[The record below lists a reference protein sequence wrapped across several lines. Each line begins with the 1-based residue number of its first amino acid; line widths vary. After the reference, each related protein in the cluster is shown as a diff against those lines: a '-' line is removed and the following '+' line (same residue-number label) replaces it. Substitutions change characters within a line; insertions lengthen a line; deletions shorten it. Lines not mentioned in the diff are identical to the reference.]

1 MADYNVGKRLWGS
14 NIDYIM
20 AFSVVGGWSGC
31 GGEGGGEGAQFSP
44 VSLKSRVSMGGW
56 SVEEED
62 DGDKEDKGKVMEMVE
77 ANKECKEGQREAPL
91 LLCWFGFLS
100 SLILLLHPKDQFI
113 H

>member
-1 MADYNVGKRLWGS
+1 MWGS

-56 SVEEED
+56 SAEEED

-77 ANKECKEGQREAPL
+77 ANKESKEGGRKAPL
-91 LLCWFGFLS
+91 LLNWFDFLS
-100 SLILLLHPKDQFI
+100 LLNLLLQP
-113 H
+113 

>member
-20 AFSVVGGWSGC
+20 AFSVVGVWSGC

-56 SVEEED
+56 SAEEED

-77 ANKECKEGQREAPL
+77 ANKESKEGGRKAPL
-91 LLCWFGFLS
+91 LLNWFDFLS
-100 SLILLLHPKDQFI
+100 LLNLLLQP
-113 H
+113 